1 MVRFLA
7 RLLGVAIG
15 ASVIATVVAAVA
27 GTFAALNFKKN
38 APPRPDAEADEIDYA
53 SVMDGTEFASTASSF
68 RGGRVLC
75 WYGAA
80 DVDLREA
87 TIDPAG
93 ADLEVRTVFGG
104 TRIVVAPGTPVST
117 HGPAIFGGV
126 MNSVDGPEPTAEA
139 PGLRISGF
147 TIFGGLQVIA
157 SERGLEIP
165 SWARQ
170 RGRDEEHELE
180 GLSIEDPAPIGDGV
194 PDLAPA

>member
-1 MVRFLA
+1 MVRILA
-7 RLLGVAIG
+7 RLFGVAIG
-15 ASVIATVVAAVA
+15 ATVIAAVV
-27 GTFAALNFKKN
+27 GSFAALNFKKK
-38 APPRPDAEADEIDYA
+38 APPRPDAGADEIDFA
-53 SVMDGTEFASTASSF
+53 SVMEGAEFASTSASF

-104 TRIVVAPGTPVST
+104 TRVVVAPGTPVST
-117 HGPAIFGGV
+117 RGPAIFGGV
-126 MNSVDGPEPTAEA
+126 MSSVEGPEPTAEV
-139 PGLRISGF
+139 PGIRISGY

-180 GLSIEDPAPIGDGV
+180 GLALEDPAPIGDAV